1 MLCNRVAHSLMLFL
15 SYIYIYILYLD
26 HISRDP
32 LCAGFAG
39 CPAFCTF
46 FLCVSLGSHVSHEF
60 FPREREKIRDATHTQ
75 KGGRKRKE
83 KKGYIC
89 YMCVSNKAQG
99 HIHSTQRQEEFLS
112 VTPRDQLFR

>member
-60 FPREREKIRDATHTQ
+60 FPREREKIRDATHST
-75 KGGRKRKE
+75 KGWKKK
-83 KKGYIC
+83 KKGLYV
-89 YMCVSNKAQG
+89 MCVSNKAQG
-99 HIHSTQRQEEFLS
+99 HIHSTQRQQEFLS